1 MTLDPV
7 LTQSQYQ
14 FLQRGVSISTRREFT
29 PEQLAAYRFRLTVTA
44 AYGTVIG
51 VYYGVSI
58 AALEDFAS
66 PHRNPDSHAS
76 TLIDDLTQDD
86 LECADKFG
94 KFSPIP
100 QES

>member
-7 LTQSQYQ
+7 ITASQYA
-14 FLQRGVSISTRREFT
+14 FLQRGASPASTRRAFT
-29 PEQLAAYRFRLTVTA
+29 PEQLASYRFRLTITA
-44 AYGTVIG
+44 SYGTVIG

-76 TLIDDLTQDD
+76 TLIDDLIQ
-86 LECADKFG
+86 A
-94 KFSPIP
+94 
-100 QES
+100 